1 MTATAGECLACGREI
16 EKTAGPG
23 RAPAYCTQ
31 ACRQRLY
38 REREQTSAL
47 PVQELIADLGDR
59 LRKLRPVT
67 RDDAFHTDVE
77 ALSGPFTQLRRI
89 ARQTRAD
96 EREEERVTPEP
107 VTNPTASFSSS
118 AASDDVFATVTEQ
131 YGREL
136 RVHCYRMLGSYDEA
150 EDLTQETF
158 LRAWRARDALSCV
171 ADPRAWLYKIATR
184 LCLDFLREHDR
195 HPTTYAPVPGV
206 DSGVGP
212 PPVRVTWLQPF
223 PDDQLPDKPAPMHE
237 PDAAAVASETLEL
250 AFLTA
255 VQKLPARQRAAV
267 LLRDVA
273 GWSAQETADLLGS
286 GTASANSAV
295 QRGRAALR
303 QALPGRRED
312 WSLREPGSGEQALVR
327 RFMDAMAHS
336 DIDAMVELVREDAV
350 LTMPPNPFW
359 FTGRDALLT
368 FLRPNLDP
376 ASPKFAGHWRT
387 VPVRANG
394 RMAMAGYLQRPGTSV
409 YRAQIIDVLRIE
421 AGEDRIAEITTFEPH
436 LFPAFGLPMTL

>member
-1 MTATAGECLACGREI
+1 MAATTGECLACGRGI
-16 EKTAGPG
+16 EKGGGPG
-23 RAPAYCTQ
+23 RVPAYCSQ
-31 ACRQRLY
+31 ACRQRAY
-38 REREQTSAL
+38 RERQQPSVV
-47 PVQELIADLGDR
+47 PVQELISDLGDR
-59 LRKLRPVT
+59 LRKLRPVPRGT
-67 RDDAFHTDVE
+67 FHTDVE

-89 ARQTRAD
+89 ARQARAD
-96 EREEERVTPEP
+96 EREQESVTPAP
-107 VTNPTASFSSS
+107 VTNPAASS
-118 AASDDVFATVTEQ
+118 ADDAFAALSEQ

-136 RVHCYRMLGSYDEA
+136 RVHCYRLLGSYDEA

-158 LRAWRARDALSCV
+158 LRAWRARDALSGV
-171 ADPRAWLYKIATR
+171 THPRAWLYKIATR

-195 HPTTYAPVPGV
+195 RPTTYTPVPGM

-212 PPVRVTWLQPF
+212 PPVRVAWLQPF
-223 PDDQLPDKPAPMHE
+223 PDEQLPDRTAPAHE

-250 AFLTA
+250 LFLTA

-267 LLRDVA
+267 ILRDVA

-303 QALPGRRED
+303 QALPGGRED
-312 WSLREPGSGEQALVR
+312 WSVREPGAGETALVR
-327 RFMDAMAHS
+327 RYMDAVAQC
-336 DIDAMVELVREDAV
+336 DIDAMVELVREDVV

-359 FTGRDALLT
+359 FTGREALFT

-394 RMAMAGYLQRPGTSV
+394 LTAVAGYLQRPGTSV

-436 LFPAFGLPMTL
+436 LFPAFGLPMTMTL

>member
-59 LRKLRPVT
+59 LRKLRPVP
-67 RDDAFHTDVE
+67 RDTFHTDVE

-96 EREEERVTPEP
+96 ERGAESVTPGP
-107 VTNPTASFSSS
+107 VTNPTASPST
-118 AASDDVFATVTEQ
+118 DDVFAALSEQ

-136 RVHCYRMLGSYDEA
+136 RVHCYRLLGSYDEA
-150 EDLTQETF
+150 EDLTQEAF
-158 LRAWRARDALSCV
+158 LRAWRARDALSGV
-171 ADPRAWLYKIATR
+171 ARPRAWLYKIATR
-184 LCLDFLREHDR
+184 LCLDFLHEHDR
-195 HPTTYAPVPGV
+195 RPTTYAPVPGV

-212 PPVRVTWLQPF
+212 PPVRVAWLQPF
-223 PDDQLPDKPAPMHE
+223 PDDQLPSRTAPAHE

-267 LLRDVA
+267 ILRDVA

-303 QALPGRRED
+303 QALPGGRED
-312 WSLREPGSGEQALVR
+312 WSVREPSAGEPALVR
-327 RFMDAMAHS
+327 RFMDAVAHC
-336 DIDAMVELVREDAV
+336 DIDAMVDLVREDAV

-359 FTGRDALLT
+359 FTGREALFT

-376 ASPKFAGHWRT
+376 ASPEFAGHWRT

-394 RMAMAGYLQRPGTSV
+394 LTAVAGYLQRPGTSV